1 MGQGWGPRQLGA
13 SVPGALLAW
22 DGACSTEDVFVMC
35 SSPTIMLAGSQGVEN
50 RRSVFFFPPLGG
62 ELMEGSKSCLTG
74 LSSPLLDGEIT
85 PPHLVEERVG
95 ERVNFQSH
103 DGPW

>member
-50 RRSVFFFPPLGG
+50 RRSVFFSPIGWRADG
-62 ELMEGSKSCLTG
+62 RVKI
-74 LSSPLLDGEIT
+74 LSY
-85 PPHLVEERVG
+85 
-95 ERVNFQSH
+95 
-103 DGPW
+103 WA